1 MFGCTPPGHS
11 ATEWLCLEM
20 ITSEDPL
27 TILLAEDDDNDLV
40 LLRRALT
47 NLGLA
52 EHVTCVPDSEQAR
65 AYLKGDGKF
74 ANRKEYP
81 RPDLLVMDDRIPRK
95 NGLEVLNWLRRESRF
110 DRLPVVV
117 LSHLSAGQEMIVTR
131 LNAACCIETAEP
143 TEMLRAISE
152 AIVCAFRL
160 ASLVP
165 EGAWYR
171 STENA
176 ATGLMFMVGG

>member
-1 MFGCTPPGHS
+1 
-11 ATEWLCLEM
+11 M

-27 TILLAEDDDNDLV
+27 TVLLAEDDDNDLV
-40 LLRRALT
+40 LRRRALT

-52 EHVTCVPDSEQAR
+52 EHVTCVPNSEQAR
-65 AYLKGDGKF
+65 TYLKGDGKF
-74 ANRKEYP
+74 ADRKEYP
-81 RPDLLVMDDRIPRK
+81 LPDLLILDHRMPQV
-95 NGLEVLNWLRRESRF
+95 NGLEVLHWLRRDARF

-117 LSHLSAGQEMIVTR
+117 LSHLLPGQQMMVTR
-131 LNAACCIETAEP
+131 LNAACCIETAKP

-165 EGAWYR
+165 EWAWYR

-176 ATGLMFMVGG
+176 ATGLMFMIGLSERQH